1 MNLPR
6 VIGVVHAKSSSSRIP
21 QKNSLKYFG
30 EPLYL
35 IALKK
40 LVSIGISEV
49 FLDTDSDEF
58 IRIASLNGFLTSKR
72 PEYEANNSIDG
83 NELISN
89 FLNRENLSPNFVAQL
104 SCTMPFISTETLQSV
119 FLESVESD
127 TSGFLGTV
135 QKNYS
140 WMKSEQDSIR
150 PVYDVLDIPNS
161 VDLSD
166 QINEVTG
173 FYVVR
178 LDQQSRKILRI
189 PRPSVMYVTNEYETF
204 DLNFNPDYEFSR
216 IIESGLKEAAVT
228 ELPSG
233 LTGQK
238 FFFS

>member
-1 MNLPR
+1 MKMPR

-21 QKNSLKYFG
+21 QKNSLKYFD

-40 LVSIGISEV
+40 LASIGISEV

-58 IRIASLNGFLTSKR
+58 IRIASLSGFLTSKR
-72 PEYEANNSIDG
+72 PKNEAKNSIDG

-104 SCTMPFISTETLQSV
+104 SCTMPFVSTMTLQSV
-119 FLESVESD
+119 FRESVESD

-135 QKNYS
+135 QKSYS
-140 WMKSEQDSIR
+140 WIKSEHDSIR

-178 LDQQSRKILRI
+178 LDQHSSKILRI
-189 PRPSVMYVTNEYETF
+189 PRPSVMYITNEYETF
-204 DLNFNPDYEFSR
+204 DLNFHPDYEFSR
-216 IIESGLKEAAVT
+216 IIESGLKEVAVT

>member
-1 MNLPR
+1 MKKALT
-6 VIGVVHAKSSSSRIP
+6 VGVVHAKSSSSRIP

-40 LVSIGISEV
+40 LAAIGISDV

-58 IRIASLNGFLTSKR
+58 IQIASSNGFLTSKR
-72 PEYEANNSIDG
+72 PSYEANNSVDG

-89 FLNRENLSPNFVAQL
+89 FLSRENLSPNHLAQL
-104 SCTMPFISTETLQSV
+104 SCTMPFISTKTLQSV
-119 FLESVESD
+119 LRECIESN

-140 WMKSEQDSIR
+140 WISSEPHSIR
-150 PVYDVLDIPNS
+150 ALYNVLDIPNS
-161 VDLSD
+161 VDLND
-166 QINEVTG
+166 QIIEVTG

-178 LDQQSRKILRI
+178 LNEQSTKILRI
-189 PRPSVMYVTNEYETF
+189 PQPSVMFITNEYETF
-204 DLNFNPDYEFSR
+204 DLNFHPDYEFSR
-216 IIESGLKEAAVT
+216 IIESGLKENGMT

-238 FFFS
+238 YFFN